1 MKKTVLHKYGIW
13 AVEELPE
20 ICQEVLLQEYAKQ
33 SKQDEVK
40 CMCKQPRLL
49 GYGNPCLDCGRQV
62 SLLKPQVKE
71 QPKGRVDIEQL
82 PQRQDSLTEQLRDLR
97 LVANKLGMY
106 DAADY
111 IKETTLQDNG
121 LREAAERVVELETLC
136 AEAMGEMPKEWR
148 DRFRNVLNSK
158 NEKND

>member
-40 CMCKQPRLL
+40 CMCKQPRRL

-71 QPKGRVDIEQL
+71 QPKEEQDYSDEEIKAMID
-82 PQRQDSLTEQLRDLR
+82 RMNEQP
-97 LVANKLGMY
+97 
-106 DAADY
+106 
-111 IKETTLQDNG
+111 LQIIDTG
-121 LREAAERVVELETLC
+121 CDKIREAAERVVELETLC

-158 NEKND
+158 KH